1 MGLESNK
8 QIKSTAGVQQAAV
21 LRPLPT
27 RVICIQAAILLVAE
41 WHDDDGDSRRL
52 IGSAASVSPQECL
65 FGVRA
70 CEKCPNARIADTQK

>member
-8 QIKSTAGVQQAAV
+8 QIKSTAGVHQAAV
-21 LRPLPT
+21 RRPLPT
-27 RVICIQAAILLVAE
+27 RVICIRAAIVLVSE

-52 IGSAASVSPQECL
+52 IGSVSPQECL